1 MDTENKLAKRKPNR
15 LKTFDYS
22 TNGAYF
28 ITVCTKDKQC
38 ILGTVG
44 DDVLGVPQNN
54 NIPKPMAR

>member
-28 ITVCTKDKQC
+28 ITVCIKDKQC

-44 DDVLGVPQNN
+44 NDVPGVPQNN